1 MPRTS
6 TPTLPFTDALAP
18 EPADQLPLRMAR
30 VVRVSLEGSDLAA
43 VEAAAA
49 ELKVRF
55 GARFA
60 VTGRRLTAA
69 RDAVRISAS
78 LMANLDTVLDAEG
91 LRQWSLP
98 EARHTSAVEG
108 RFAKAAGRGKDES
121 GTGSADDGGAVVL
134 GVSHGRIGE
143 ESEGQ
148 AVAFPATPRHA

>member
-1 MPRTS
+1 MSRTS

-18 EPADQLPLRMAR
+18 EPAGQLPLGMAR

-69 RDAVRISAS
+69 RDALRISACM
-78 LMANLDTVLDAEG
+78 MANLDTVLDAEG
-91 LRQWSLP
+91 LRQWVVP
-98 EARHTSAVEG
+98 EACHASAVEG
-108 RFAKAAGRGKDES
+108 RFARAAGRGEDES
-121 GTGSADDGGAVVL
+121 GTFGADDGASVVS

-143 ESEGQ
+143 ESE
-148 AVAFPATPRHA
+148 A